1 MKNLN
6 GISTKNVLTT
16 FTLIIGIIITMPIL
30 FILIESI
37 NLKSFDLSSTFSN
50 YFTSTALLLLYTC
63 SISIVLAVIPA
74 WIITYH
80 EINYKNIFDLLLVL
94 PLSIPGYI
102 MAFTYAD
109 ILGFNGYVDV
119 FLQTY
124 FNTRLNVDF
133 LSIEWLSLFLS
144 LSLYPYIY
152 ATTRISFNLI
162 GSTYLNLSK
171 TLGLGKIKTFFK
183 IIFPLSISAILSGTL
198 LVIMEILNEYGA
210 VNYFGI
216 KTFSVGIFKYWFSM
230 NDKSSAIIFAL
241 FLLIIVLFLITA
253 LKYLKRHD
261 EKIKYHI
268 KTSPFIYQKKHT
280 KKIAAYTVICIPILF
295 GLIIPLIFIT
305 NNIKINFYKYDWIE
319 LFHILKNTF
328 FIAILT
334 SIVITMISFFII
346 SVKRHNNTHKIKL
359 LTNFL
364 SSGYAIPGAVIGLSF
379 MLIIQYLSPNLN
391 FLMGTIT
398 LLVYAYIFR
407 FIAVAIFPLESN
419 FKQQP
424 FKFDELGK
432 SLKLS
437 ITQIITKINL
447 PLSKFAILSSFL
459 LVFIDV
465 FKELPLTLILRP
477 FNYETLATQAYQY
490 ANEEMLSYSSIYS
503 MCIIIVC
510 SIVIIISK
518 LIFKSRK

>member
-1 MKNLN
+1 
-6 GISTKNVLTT
+6 
-16 FTLIIGIIITMPIL
+16 MPII
-30 FILIESI
+30 FIFIESI
-37 NLKSFDLSSTFSN
+37 NLNDFPSSFSN
-50 YFTSTALLLLYTC
+50 YFNSTFLLVFYTC
-63 SISIVLAVIPA
+63 TISIILAVIPA

-80 EINYKNIFDLLLVL
+80 EIRYKSILDLLLIL

-109 ILGFNGYVDV
+109 ILGYNGYLD
-119 FLQTY
+119 FLLQTY
-124 FNTRLNVDF
+124 LNTKLNLDV
-133 LSIEWLSLFLS
+133 LSIEWLSLFLA

-152 ATTRISFNLI
+152 TTTRISFSLI

-171 TLGLGKIKTFFK
+171 TLGLSKIKTFFK
-183 IIFPLSISAILSGTL
+183 IILPLSITAILSGSL

-210 VNYFGI
+210 ANYFGI
-216 KTFSVGIFKYWFSM
+216 KTFSVGIFKHWFSM
-230 NDKSSAIIFAL
+230 DDKSSAIIFSL
-241 FLLIIVLFLITA
+241 FLLIIVFIMISG
-253 LKYLKRHD
+253 LKYLKRND

-280 KKIAAYTVICIPILF
+280 NKIVSYFFIAIPIFF
-295 GLIIPLIFIT
+295 GLIIPLIFISK
-305 NNIKINFYKYDWIE
+305 NIKNNFHKYDWNE
-319 LFHILKNTF
+319 LFHVLTNTF
-328 FIAILT
+328 FTAIIT
-334 SIVITMISFFII
+334 SILITVISFFII
-346 SVKRHNNTHKIKL
+346 SVKRHNNTKSINL
-359 LTNFL
+359 LTSFL
-364 SSGYAIPGAVIGLSF
+364 STGYAIPGAVIGLSF

-391 FLMGTIT
+391 FLMGTMT
-398 LLVYAYIFR
+398 LLIYAYIFR

-424 FKFDELGK
+424 LKFDELGK
-432 SLKLS
+432 TLNLS
-437 ITQIITKINL
+437 IKQIIAKINF
-447 PLSKFAILSSFL
+447 PLSKFAIISSFL

-490 ANEEMLSYSSIYS
+490 ANEEMLSYSSLYS

-518 LIFKSRK
+518 LNFKEKNNVLKY